1 MVVLFIAV
9 AAAVT
14 GGLLAAVFSGK
25 ADRGR
30 LAAVCSVST
39 IALAAA
45 GVLFISVRVLLGGDV
60 LTETIDMGA
69 PLGIVRFELDALSAF
84 FAALTAVT
92 TLTSIIYITGYIS
105 RMPQSSPRLS
115 AGLHYMFFNFAAAS
129 MLMALVLRNA
139 LVFLVVWEIMA
150 LSIFFLIPF
159 ERGKIKPMSA
169 AVQFL
174 VTMHV
179 GAVIL
184 AAAIVMASSGTGMDF
199 SDFTAVLSSNTT
211 SGTIVFLLFF
221 IGFAFKAGLMPFHS
235 WAVHAETEAQRGVSG
250 LLSGAAVNMGI
261 YGILRIIA
269 LTPAAAPLYGYTVL
283 FISMFSAV
291 LGILYALVQNDL
303 RRILA
308 YSTIENAGII
318 GIGIGVG
325 LLGKAYSLPLME
337 VLGFAGA
344 LFHVVNHSLFKGVLF
359 YAAGAV
365 FLSTGTSN
373 IDRLG
378 GLIKS
383 MPVVAVTFLAA
394 SLSASALPPFNGF
407 ISEFL
412 IYSGLLRALTPAS
425 GFIITVGV
433 IAVAVLALNGA
444 VTLAVFAKTFG
455 ITFLGT
461 PRSNFPTALPPPAS
475 PPPVSMMLP
484 LIVLSVSCLVT
495 GLWPES
501 VMRLIHAPLV
511 CLGVTQ
517 INLIGNAVTITGSIA
532 RGALLLVAVTA
543 ALFLIRTLLVRT
555 PTSAPT
561 WGCGYEAVSS
571 RMQYTGSSLSAPLV
585 KLASPLLRRVEKKKF
600 IPKSADI
607 PGCEP
612 FPARRVKYTSITID
626 FIESMVIDKG
636 IAMLKA
642 VFERFSW
649 VQSGHTGHYV
659 LYILAALAAFLF
671 AAVWR
676 GVA

>member
-1 MVVLFIAV
+1 MSVLFIAV

-30 LAAVCSVST
+30 VAAVCSVST

-45 GVLFISVRVLLGGDV
+45 GVLFVSVRVLLGGDV

-69 PLGIVRFELDALSAF
+69 PLGLVRFELDALSAF

-92 TLTSIIYITGYIS
+92 TLFSIIYITGYIS
-105 RMPQSSPRLS
+105 LMPKSSPRMS

-184 AAAIVMASSGTGMDF
+184 AAAIVMASNGTGMDF

-235 WAVHAETEAQRGVSG
+235 WAVHAETEAPRGVSG

-461 PRSNFPTALPPPAS
+461 PRSNLPAALQPPAS
-475 PPPVSMMLP
+475 MTLP
-484 LIVLSVSCLVT
+484 LIVLAASCLVT

-517 INLIGNAVTITGSIA
+517 INLIGNAVTITGSVA
-532 RGALLLVAVTA
+532 RGALLLVVVTA

-555 PTSAPT
+555 PASAPT

-571 RMQYTGSSLSAPLV
+571 RMQYTGSSLGAPLV
-585 KLASPLLRRVEKKKF
+585 KLVSPLLRRVEKKKF

-612 FPARRVKYTSITID
+612 FPARRVKYTSVTFD

-636 IAMLKA
+636 IAILKA